1 MILAGCLAACAS
13 RAAGPDEIV
22 NYREYSASFSSSG
35 QPREAELQS
44 LKTAGFERVVFLA
57 FSDSEGSLPNE
68 DTLVRKL
75 GMDYVHI
82 PVVWKAPTKRDFYAF
97 AAVMQ
102 NDPAR
107 KTLLHCQVNYRAS
120 AFSLLYRVIYEDV
133 ALDVAK
139 QDMNSVWVPNA
150 TWRSLIFSILEENG
164 ISPQC
169 ASCIWAE
176 D

>member
-1 MILAGCLAACAS
+1 
-13 RAAGPDEIV
+13 
-22 NYREYSASFSSSG
+22 
-35 QPREAELQS
+35 
-44 LKTAGFERVVFLA
+44 
-57 FSDSEGSLPNE
+57 
-68 DTLVRKL
+68 
-75 GMDYVHI
+75 
-82 PVVWKAPTKRDFYAF
+82 
-97 AAVMQ
+97 MQ